1 MLNQFLFVYGTLLES
16 GNEFALYLQ
25 NNSTVYAKGKFK
37 GRLYDIDKYPGAVD
51 DPDYEY
57 DVYGSI
63 CLLKNPSAA
72 LKHIDQYEGF
82 GIGQPQPYL
91 FIRKLIKAVTDQGLI
106 TCWVYIY
113 NLPITGLHQIS
124 SGDYLTYKEDKKNP
138 SDF

>member
-16 GNEFALYLQ
+16 GNEFALYLR

-63 CLLKNPSAA
+63 YLLKSPAVA

-82 GIGQPQPYL
+82 GTGQPRPYL
-91 FIRKLIKAVTDQGLI
+91 FVRKLIKAVTDQGLI
-106 TCWVYIY
+106 ACWVYIY
-113 NLPITGLHQIS
+113 NLPVTGLHQI
-124 SGDYLTYKEDKKNP
+124 
-138 SDF
+138 